1 MAAGGG
7 FALLFGLLIIWVED
21 TVETKRETEQGPQP
35 GHVLRDESR
44 GVPPL
49 MDLEH
54 GDCWQMGSKGAGA
67 SSLIIN
73 LLYVTCF
80 LLCKHLADALAQE
93 QSPFFYKH
101 DTKSHMCTL

>member
-1 MAAGGG
+1 M
-7 FALLFGLLIIWVED
+7 LFGLLIIWVED
-21 TVETKRETEQGPQP
+21 TVETKWETEQGPQP

-54 GDCWQMGSKGAGA
+54 GDCWQTGSKGAGA
-67 SSLIIN
+67 SSLIIH

-80 LLCKHLADALAQE
+80 LLGKHLADALA
-93 QSPFFYKH
+93 
-101 DTKSHMCTL
+101 